1 MKKPSGFTLAQCLCM
16 CFLAKAPTA
25 LSGEY
30 DAWKRTQGRLKQEA
44 LELFRVVLADDRE
57 KPATCEFRTKWL
69 EYPVP
74 AHYFGSKIL
83 ADLVPIASADP
94 AEIMDPS
101 GTMPSAFCS
110 EANDELRLSFI
121 VESLKRKELRDEKDP
136 TKRLNWF
143 EISRREYTFPI
154 FDKTYRR
161 AVIVGSN
168 VRRFWY
174 WHPNGKFRLGIE
186 SALGA
191 SIFEKRNGRWRFI
204 KFELFS
210 TGHG

>member
-1 MKKPSGFTLAQCLCM
+1 MKKPSSLTLVLYLSV
-16 CFLAKAPTA
+16 CFLAKATTA
-25 LSGEY
+25 LSGEHN
-30 DAWKRTQGRLKQEA
+30 AWERTRGRLKQEA
-44 LELFRVVLADDRE
+44 IELFRVVLSEDKE
-57 KPATCEFRTKWL
+57 EPATCEFRVKWL
-69 EYPVP
+69 EHPIP
-74 AHYFGSKIL
+74 AHYFGSNNL
-83 ADLVPIASADP
+83 ADLVPIAPADP
-94 AEIMDPS
+94 AEIMDPA
-101 GTMPSAFCS
+101 GTIRSAFCS
-110 EANDELRLSFI
+110 EADDELRLDFI
-121 VESLKRKELRDEKDP
+121 VESLKRKELRDGKDP

-154 FDKTYRR
+154 FDKIYRR

-174 WHPNGKFRLGIE
+174 WHPNGKFRPGIE

-191 SIFEKRNGRWRFI
+191 SIFEKRNGRWHFI